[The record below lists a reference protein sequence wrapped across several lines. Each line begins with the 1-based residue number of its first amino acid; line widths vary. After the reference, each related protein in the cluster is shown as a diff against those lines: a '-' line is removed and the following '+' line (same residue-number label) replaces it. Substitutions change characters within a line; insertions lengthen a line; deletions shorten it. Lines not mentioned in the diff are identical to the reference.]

1 MERPMAQQAEMEAA
15 AEPAFEVVVVGLG
28 PVGTT
33 LCSLL
38 AHAGIRVLG
47 IDTAEQVY
55 ALPRAI
61 GMDQEV
67 MRVFQEI
74 GLAED
79 LLADTGVYH
88 ASEYRARDG
97 RLLRRLESPPQP
109 WPLAWPPYMTFVQ
122 PRLEARLRDK
132 AVALG
137 ATLRPGTELV
147 ALETPESPRLTLRD
161 NRTGA
166 TEVLNVRYV
175 IGCDGG
181 NSFVRRATGLSF
193 EDLVFDEP
201 WLVVDMLLS
210 GPVADLPST
219 NVQYCNPARPHTFVI
234 GPGNLRRWEFMI
246 MPGDDPAALNSEAGI
261 WRLIAPWL
269 RPNQARIWRSA
280 AYRFHALVAQGW
292 RRGGVLLAGDAAHMT
307 PPFLAQGMVQGIKDS
322 ANLAWK
328 LAGVLRQGWP
338 DAVLDSYEA
347 ERRPLVREVITVT
360 KGLGRIICEQD
371 PIAAAARDEAMV
383 AEVAADPRPRIRQ
396 DLFPPIGDGIVA
408 RGSDGL
414 VLAGSGC
421 PCPQPILRTA
431 AGVLRLD
438 DVLGGGFH
446 LLMEEGFKL
455 PETLRETAAA
465 LGVGIHRLGLDLEEQ
480 DGLLSGWLQRYGAAA
495 VLIRPDRV
503 VFGHA
508 ASAVGLRGLLDQLR
522 HWLAPS

>member
-1 MERPMAQQAEMEAA
+1 MERPMAQQAERETA
-15 AEPAFEVVVVGLG
+15 AEPEFEVVVVGLG

-47 IDTAEQVY
+47 IDAAEQVY

-74 GLAED
+74 GLADD
-79 LLADTGVYH
+79 LMTDIGVYH

-97 RLLRRLESPPQP
+97 RLLRRFESPPQP

-122 PRLEARLRDK
+122 PKLEARLRER
-132 AVALG
+132 AVRLG

-147 ALETPESPRLTLRD
+147 ALETPASPRLTLR
-161 NRTGA
+161 NNLTGA
-166 TEVLNVRYV
+166 TETLHTRYV

-181 NSFVRRATGLSF
+181 NSFVRRAMGLSF

-210 GPVADLPST
+210 GPVPGLPST

-234 GPGNLRRWEFMI
+234 GPENLRRWEFMI
-246 MPGDDPAALNSEAGI
+246 MPGDDPAALNSEEGI
-261 WRLIAPWL
+261 WRLLAPWL
-269 RPNQARIWRSA
+269 RPDQARIWRSA

-292 RRGGVLLAGDAAHMT
+292 RRGAVFLAGDAAHMT
-307 PPFLAQGMVQGIKDS
+307 PPFLAQGMVQGIKDV

-328 LAGVLRQGWP
+328 LSGVLRQGWP

-347 ERRPLVREVITVT
+347 ERRPLVREVIAIT
-360 KGLGRIICEQD
+360 KGLGRIICERD
-371 PIAAAARDEAMV
+371 PVAAAARDEAMV

-396 DLFPPIGDGIVA
+396 DLFPPIGHGIVA

-414 VLAGSGC
+414 APAGSGC
-421 PCPQPILRTA
+421 PCPQPVLRTA
-431 AGVLRLD
+431 TGPLRLD

-446 LLMEEGFKL
+446 LVMEEGFAL
-455 PETLRETAAA
+455 PEGLRQTAVA
-465 LGVGIHRLGLDLEEQ
+465 LGVGIHRLGSELVEQ
-480 DGLLSGWLQRYGAAA
+480 DGLLSGWLQRHGAAA

-508 ASAVGLRGLLDQLR
+508 ASADGLCRLLDQLG